1 MRLGLAALFLSTS
14 VLPAATLVSSSHD
27 GNLVR
32 LQLSDGSA
40 QIEWLSDSSFRFTRR
55 WDRTVPQAPAKSA
68 QPIPLKIGDT
78 PDTLTI
84 ATKYLLLMI
93 AKRGVLVRVA
103 EPDSTPI
110 MSDLSEAELR
120 AGVLAWE
127 RAVTPGVRF
136 YGLGARDD
144 AAVEL
149 RGSRVAAVKPFLIS
163 SAGYGEYHVASGDY
177 SFDLGSAKTDRY
189 RIEARGAN
197 KVDYYFFF
205 GPAPKE
211 ILEQHLLLQEPA
223 SADVMKNGSLAETVH
238 RLINGSMSGVLFSSA
253 SLDPYLTIRSELGPY
268 YATYEHETRDR
279 GLPLIRAL
287 PMQFPKDADAAKA
300 SDEFMLGDELLV
312 APIYEGQSSRSLY
325 LPMGI
330 WTRLSDNR
338 VFQGKRAITIE
349 GAPGEL
355 VLFSRNGSILPL
367 GSEPMTLHYFPRL
380 GGEFFVFEGEPQ
392 DYSQMHAAPAGDLM
406 RLEIESR
413 KDRYYEWI
421 LHHVDRPRK
430 VVAGGVEFAE
440 AANRQRLRLQ
450 TGGWFYDSPN
460 GNLHVWML
468 GSAGKDDIVT
478 ISF

>member
-1 MRLGLAALFLSTS
+1 MRLGLAALLLVASG
-14 VLPAATLVSSSHD
+14 LPAATLLSSSHD
-27 GNLVR
+27 GNLVF
-32 LQLSDGSA
+32 LQLSDGRA
-40 QIEWLSDSSFRFTRR
+40 QVEWLSDSSFRFTRG
-55 WDRTVPQAPAKSA
+55 WDRAVPQAPGKSA
-68 QPIPLKIGDT
+68 QPVPLKINDT
-78 PDTLTI
+78 PESLTI
-84 ATKYLLLMI
+84 ATNYLLLTI

-103 EPDSTPI
+103 EPDATPI

-120 AGVLAWE
+120 DGVLAWE
-127 RAVTPGVRF
+127 RAAAPGVRF
-136 YGLGARDD
+136 YGLGARGD

-149 RGSRVAAVKPFLIS
+149 RGSRVAASTPFLIS

-177 SFDLGSAKTDRY
+177 SFDLGSAKADRY

-211 ILEQHLLLQEPA
+211 VLEQYLLLHEPA
-223 SADVMKNGSLAETVH
+223 GADVGRTGSLAETIH
-238 RLINGSMSGVLFSSA
+238 RLINGGMSGLLFPTTA
-253 SLDPYLTIRSELGPY
+253 LDPYLPIRRELAPY
-268 YATYEHETRDR
+268 YATYEQETRDR

-300 SDEFMLGDELLV
+300 TDEFMLGDELLV

-338 VFQGKRAITIE
+338 VFPGRRAITIE
-349 GAPGEL
+349 GRSGEL

-367 GSEPMTLHYFPRL
+367 GWEPMTLHYFPRL
-380 GGEFFVFEGEPQ
+380 GGEFFVFEEGPQ

-430 VVAGGVEFAE
+430 VVASGVEFAE
-440 AANRQRLRLQ
+440 AANKQRLRLQ
-450 TGGWFYDSPN
+450 PGGWFYDSPT

>member
-1 MRLGLAALFLSTS
+1 MKLGFGALILAAN
-14 VLPAATLVSSSHD
+14 VLPAATLVSSSQD
-27 GNLVR
+27 GNLVF
-32 LQLSDGSA
+32 LQLSDGNA
-40 QIEWLSDSSFRFTRR
+40 QVEWLSDSSFRFTRR
-55 WDRTVPQAPAKSA
+55 WERTVPPAAGKSA
-68 QPIPLKIGDT
+68 EPIPLKINDT
-78 PDTLTI
+78 PESLTI
-84 ATKYLLLMI
+84 ATKYLLLTI
-93 AKRGVLVRVA
+93 ARRGVLVRVA
-103 EPDSTPI
+103 EPDGTPI

-120 AGVLAWE
+120 DGALAWE
-127 RAVTPGVRF
+127 RTAAPGVRF
-136 YGLGARDD
+136 YGLGGRAD

-149 RGSRVAAVKPFLIS
+149 RGSRVPAIKPFLIS

-177 SFDLGSAKTDRY
+177 FFDLGSAKADRY

-211 ILEQHLLLQEPA
+211 ILEQYLLLHEPSGA
-223 SADVMKNGSLAETVH
+223 PIGKTGSLAETIH
-238 RLINGSMSGVLFSSA
+238 RLINGGMSGVLFPA
-253 SLDPYLTIRSELGPY
+253 TALDPYLPIRGELGPY
-268 YATYEHETRDR
+268 YATYEQETHDR

-287 PMQFPKDADAAKA
+287 PMQFPKDGDAAKA
-300 SDEFMLGDELLV
+300 TDEFMLGDELLV

-325 LPMGI
+325 LPMGV
-330 WTRLSDNR
+330 WTRLSDDR
-338 VFQGKRAITIE
+338 VFPGRRVVTIE
-349 GAPGEL
+349 GKPGEL

-367 GSEPMTLHYFPRL
+367 GWGPMTLHYFPRL
-380 GGEFFVFEGEPQ
+380 GGEFFVFEDQPQ

-430 VVAGGVEFAE
+430 VVMGGGEFKE
-440 AANRQRLRLQ
+440 AANRQQLRLQ
-450 TGGWFYDSPN
+450 PGGWFYDSPN

-468 GSAGKDDIVT
+468 GSAAKDDIVT

>member
-1 MRLGLAALFLSTS
+1 MRLGIAALILGSS
-14 VLPAATLVSSSHD
+14 ALPAATLVSSSHD
-27 GNLVR
+27 GNLVTM
-32 LQLSDGSA
+32 QLSDGSA
-40 QIEWLSDSSFRFTRR
+40 QVEWLSDSSFRFSRGWGPPVSR
-55 WDRTVPQAPAKSA
+55 GPVKSA
-68 QPIPLKIGDT
+68 QPISLNIADT
-78 PDTLTI
+78 SEALTI
-84 ATKYLLLMI
+84 ATKYLLLTI

-103 EPDSTPI
+103 EPDATPI

-120 AGVLAWE
+120 DGAIAWE
-127 RAVTPGVRF
+127 RTAAPGVRF
-136 YGLGARDD
+136 YGLGARTD

-149 RGSRVAAVKPFLIS
+149 RGTTVAATRPFLIS
-163 SAGYGEYHVASGDY
+163 SAGYGEYHVASGNY
-177 SFDLGSAKTDRY
+177 SFDLGHAKEDRY

-197 KVDYYFFF
+197 KIDYYFFF

-211 ILEQHLLLQEPA
+211 ILEQYLLLHEPA
-223 SADVMKNGSLAETVH
+223 GDGAVKNGSLAEIIH
-238 RLINGSMSGVLFSSA
+238 SLINGSMSGVLFSAA
-253 SLDPYLTIRSELGPY
+253 SLDRYLPLSRELGPY
-268 YATYEHETRDR
+268 YATYTQETRDR

-287 PMQFPKDADAAKA
+287 PMQFPKDAEAAKA
-300 SDEFMLGDELLV
+300 RDEFMLGDELLV

-338 VFQGKRAITIE
+338 VFPGRRVITIE
-349 GAPGEL
+349 GKSGEL
-355 VLFSRNGSILPL
+355 VLFSHNGSILPL
-367 GSEPMTLHYFPRL
+367 VWEPMTLHYFPRL
-380 GGEFFVFEGEPQ
+380 GGEFFVFENEPQ
-392 DYSQMHAAPAGDLM
+392 DYSLIHAAPAGDFM

-430 VVAGGVEFAE
+430 VVAGGVEFSE
-440 AANRQRLRLQ
+440 TANRQRLRL
-450 TGGWFYDSPN
+450 TPSSWFYDSPN

>member
-1 MRLGLAALFLSTS
+1 MRLGLAALLLSAS
-14 VLPAATLVSSSHD
+14 VLPAATLVSSSHN
-27 GNLVR
+27 GNLVL
-32 LQLSDGSA
+32 LQLSDGTA
-40 QIEWLSDSSFRFTRR
+40 RVEWLSDSSFRFTRS
-55 WDRTVPQAPAKSA
+55 WDRTVSQARAKSA

-78 PDTLTI
+78 PDALTI
-84 ATKYLLLMI
+84 ATKFLLLTI

-103 EPDSTPI
+103 EADATPI
-110 MSDLSEAELR
+110 MSDLSEPELR
-120 AGVLAWE
+120 KGAVAWE
-127 RAVTPGVRF
+127 RTAAPAVRF
-136 YGLGARDD
+136 YGLGARGD

-149 RGSRVAAVKPFLIS
+149 RGSRVPAIKPFLIS
-163 SAGYGEYHVASGDY
+163 SAGYGEYHVAPGDY
-177 SFDLGSAKTDRY
+177 SFDLGSAKADRY

-197 KVDYYFFF
+197 KIDYYFFF

-211 ILEQHLLLQEPA
+211 ILEQYLLMHEPA
-223 SADVMKNGSLAETVH
+223 GADVMKNGSLVETIH
-238 RLINGSMSGVLFSSA
+238 RLVNGSMSGVLFSSA
-253 SLDPYLTIRSELGPY
+253 SLDPYLSMRSELAAY
-268 YATYEHETRDR
+268 YATYTQETRDR

-300 SDEFMLGDELLV
+300 TDEFMLGDELLV

-338 VFQGKRAITIE
+338 VFPGKRVMTIE
-349 GAPGEL
+349 GKPGEL

-367 GSEPMTLHYFPRL
+367 GWEPMTLHYFPRL
-380 GGEFFVFEGEPQ
+380 GGEFFVFENEPQ
-392 DYSQMHAAPAGDLM
+392 DYSLMHAAPAGDLM

-421 LHHVDRPRK
+421 LHHLDRPRK
-430 VVAGGVEFAE
+430 VVAGGVQFGE
-440 AANRQRLRLQ
+440 AADRQRLRLQ
-450 TGGWFYDSPN
+450 PSGWFYDSPN

-468 GSAGKDDIVT
+468 GSAGKDDIVS

>member
-1 MRLGLAALFLSTS
+1 
-14 VLPAATLVSSSHD
+14 
-27 GNLVR
+27 
-32 LQLSDGSA
+32 
-40 QIEWLSDSSFRFTRR
+40 
-55 WDRTVPQAPAKSA
+55 
-68 QPIPLKIGDT
+68 
-78 PDTLTI
+78 
-84 ATKYLLLMI
+84 
-93 AKRGVLVRVA
+93 
-103 EPDSTPI
+103 
-110 MSDLSEAELR
+110 
-120 AGVLAWE
+120 
-127 RAVTPGVRF
+127 
-136 YGLGARDD
+136 
-144 AAVEL
+144 L
-149 RGSRVAAVKPFLIS
+149 RGNRVAAIKPFLIS
-163 SAGYGEYHVASGDY
+163 SAGYGEYHVASGQY
-177 SFDLGSAKTDRY
+177 SFDMGSAKADRY
-189 RIEARGAN
+189 RIEAHGAS

-211 ILEQHLLLQEPA
+211 ILEQYLLLHEPA
-223 SADVMKNGSLAETVH
+223 APAMKNGSLAETIH
-238 RLINGSMSGVLFSSA
+238 RLINGGMSGDLFSSA
-253 SLDPYLTIRSELGPY
+253 SLDPYLTIRRDLAPY
-268 YATYEHETRDR
+268 YATYEQETRDR

-300 SDEFMLGDELLV
+300 TDEFMLGDELLV
-312 APIYEGQSSRSLY
+312 APIYEGQGSRSLY

-338 VFQGKRAITIE
+338 VFPGRRAITIE
-349 GAPGEL
+349 GKSGEM

-367 GSEPMTLHYFPRL
+367 VWEPMTLHYFPRL
-380 GGEFFVFEGEPQ
+380 GGEFFVFENEPQ

-413 KDRYYEWI
+413 KDRYYEWV

-430 VVAGGVEFAE
+430 VVMGGLEFAE